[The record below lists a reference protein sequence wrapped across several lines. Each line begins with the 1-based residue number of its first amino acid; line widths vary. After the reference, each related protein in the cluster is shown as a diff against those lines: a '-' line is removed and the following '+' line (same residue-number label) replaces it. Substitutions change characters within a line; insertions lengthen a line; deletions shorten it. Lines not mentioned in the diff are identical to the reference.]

1 MTNRYSGGPHGPLLK
16 GTHGA
21 AGLVI
26 LAVAIGAFY
35 AIQLM
40 MAQPEDLNSYS
51 EGVLP
56 PAPGSVAGV
65 RSQAFLDWLAHPSA
79 AAFTAEIAER
89 EIALLAEVL
98 LRNEVKDEATRP
110 RVKLAGPD
118 MVSLIMAFRLRY
130 LGGRLVYV
138 GANGRV
144 KVREGKIMVS
154 ADKVRV
160 GRLRIG
166 FINGM
171 VLLRRWLNIA
181 QGGIIHLPEGITVES
196 LSVRDGFLTVTI
208 NRR

>member
-1 MTNRYSGGPHGPLLK
+1 MTNRHSGGRYGPLLK

-40 MAQPEDLNSYS
+40 MAEPEDLNSYS
-51 EGVLP
+51 ESASP
-56 PAPGSVAGV
+56 PAPGSGSGL
-65 RSQAFLDWLAHPSA
+65 RFQAFLDWLAHPSA
-79 AAFTAEIAER
+79 GAFTVEIAER
-89 EIALLAEVL
+89 EIASLAEVL

-118 MVSLIMAFRLRY
+118 IVSLIMAFRLRY
-130 LGGRLVYV
+130 LGGVLVYV
-138 GANGRV
+138 GASGRV
-144 KVREGKIMVS
+144 KVRDGKIIVTT
-154 ADKVRV
+154 DKVRI

-181 QGGIIHLPEGITVES
+181 QGGIIPLPEGIAVES

-208 NRR
+208 NR

>member
-1 MTNRYSGGPHGPLLK
+1 MANRHSGGRYGPLLK

-40 MAQPEDLNSYS
+40 MAEPEDLNSYS
-51 EGVLP
+51 ESASP
-56 PAPGSVAGV
+56 PSPGSGAGL

-79 AAFTAEIAER
+79 AAFTVEIDERGVASLAEI
-89 EIALLAEVL
+89 L
-98 LRNEVKDEATRP
+98 LRSGVKNGAIRP

-118 MVSLIMAFRLRY
+118 VISLIIAFRLRY
-130 LGGRLVYV
+130 LGGRPVYV
-138 GANGRV
+138 GASGRV
-144 KVREGKIMVS
+144 KVRDGKIIV
-154 ADKVRV
+154 ATDEVII

-166 FINGM
+166 FINGT

-181 QGGIIHLPEGITVES
+181 QGGTIPLPEGITVES
-196 LSVRDGFLTVTI
+196 LSVRDGLLTVTI
-208 NRR
+208 DR